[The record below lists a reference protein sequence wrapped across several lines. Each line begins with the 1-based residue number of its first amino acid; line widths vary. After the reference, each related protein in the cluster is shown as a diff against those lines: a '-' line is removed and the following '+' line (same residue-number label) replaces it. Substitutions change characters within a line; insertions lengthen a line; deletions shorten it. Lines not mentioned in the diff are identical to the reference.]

1 MNGRWTSATRFLCV
15 VALGLSVGL
24 GAAYGANATPQ
35 YSIQAILFGTSP
47 DVPVVELAM
56 GGPKDVKIE
65 IAVAIWLIRGGG
77 HTILFD
83 SGFHRDTLPSD
94 SQRTTTQ
101 MRGIPTLRSTFVST
115 AIRTMSW
122 LLITSLY
129 LNLTSHRASATFS
142 DSDRAANLAAQA
154 RMIKLAGS
162 PDRILPGHDL
172 LQFKRYP
179 TVGRVAQIESCERT
193 QVCSFW

>member
-47 DVPVVELAM
+47 DVPVAELAM

-115 AIRTMSW
+115 AIRPMFW
-122 LLITSLY
+122 LLITSLCIS
-129 LNLTSHRASATFS
+129 T
-142 DSDRAANLAAQA
+142 
-154 RMIKLAGS
+154 
-162 PDRILPGHDL
+162 
-172 LQFKRYP
+172 
-179 TVGRVAQIESCERT
+179 
-193 QVCSFW
+193 

>member
-47 DVPVVELAM
+47 DVPVAELAM

-83 SGFHRDTLPSD
+83 SGFHRDTFAKRFPTNDYTDARHTYASEYLRIDGHTDYVLASD
-94 SQRTTTQ
+94 NVSVSQPDFASRQ
-101 MRGIPTLRSTFVST
+101 CNLQRQRS
-115 AIRTMSW
+115 R
-122 LLITSLY
+122 
-129 LNLTSHRASATFS
+129 R
-142 DSDRAANLAAQA
+142 
-154 RMIKLAGS
+154 
-162 PDRILPGHDL
+162 
-172 LQFKRYP
+172 
-179 TVGRVAQIESCERT
+179 
-193 QVCSFW
+193 